1 MADVNILNNT
11 ILVPTSDSLTGS
23 NHDIKPTTIAT
34 DISAFNQKYDV
45 LVPATEKDY
54 TIEII
59 SNNVKAGGAH
69 CSEIRGLSVSRP
81 AEKRRSGGEAL
92 YEMNLPGMVSY
103 GEVTFFNI
111 YTIFHFK

>member
-34 DISAFNQKYDV
+34 DISSFNQKYET

-69 CSEIRGLSVSRP
+69 CSEIR
-81 AEKRRSGGEAL
+81 
-92 YEMNLPGMVSY
+92 
-103 GEVTFFNI
+103 
-111 YTIFHFK
+111 